1 MPPRPPPSLRGPRS
15 HAGGVASGPTALGA
29 AQPAAA
35 ARPGSGGGRGRE
47 AGKVE
52 PLPRCGLR
60 GLKYR
65 LPCWAQKHAI
75 ITNRSNLQLH
85 AGITPRQAPA
95 VAGRPASP
103 PPPPPPRRSSPPG
116 QRPTSQA
123 PSPPQQAPAAS
134 QRPTAQHH
142 TPQAQQHCSQGALRP
157 SDAPIVSSRQ
167 WLLGLV
173 PRQQFRVVGVSF
185 DDRQSLIPL
194 LQKGERGTGA

>member
-1 MPPRPPPSLRGPRS
+1 MSS
-15 HAGGVASGPTALGA
+15 
-29 AQPAAA
+29 
-35 ARPGSGGGRGRE
+35 
-47 AGKVE
+47 
-52 PLPRCGLR
+52 
-60 GLKYR
+60 
-65 LPCWAQKHAI
+65 
-75 ITNRSNLQLH
+75 
-85 AGITPRQAPA
+85 
-95 VAGRPASP
+95 
-103 PPPPPPRRSSPPG
+103 PPPPPPRRSSAPG

-142 TPQAQQHCSQGALRP
+142 TPQAQQHSSEGALQP

-194 LQKGERGTGA
+194 LRKGERGTGA